1 VEALMPLRLA
11 RIGVPLAQTAPEGL
25 AAAGIDPGL
34 LPPASATF
42 REGAVERDDM
52 PPATVDEAAV
62 LGPKAVGGQ
71 TSADDVEMPPRE
83 SGRVAQHG
91 DGPVVGDSASKDSRR
106 GGDRRELAPQDVF
119 EAYRSYASA
128 TGVLPDAEAFAQH
141 LADAYRAGHPVTG
154 QPWPRDED
162 EQSLRPP
169 TAGLAV
175 ADGLVADGSVTDG
188 RERWPVADPSSA
200 TSHPFFAHR
209 PTPTSEPVP
218 EQGPAPALHVSSVT
232 PPASAGGAETLPH
245 QGGRGTSD
253 SAQAPL
259 GAASVA
265 DTEADTARLPEQQT
279 GDGELT
285 EADRQ
290 VQLVAGW
297 LEEAETAGEKL
308 AGAEVARR
316 LNVPA
321 RTGLRRLKS
330 AIKYREE
337 SQRQTVRAH
346 LCSVSTNP

>member
-1 VEALMPLRLA
+1 LRLA

-25 AAAGIDPGL
+25 AAAGIDPVL

-42 REGAVERDDM
+42 REAAVVRDDM
-52 PPATVDEAAV
+52 PPATVGETAV

-83 SGRVAQHG
+83 SGQVAQHG
-91 DGPVVGDSASKDSRR
+91 DGPVVGDSVSKDSRR

-154 QPWPRDED
+154 QPWPRDQD

-169 TAGLAV
+169 NAGLAV
-175 ADGLVADGSVTDG
+175 ADGRVADGSVTDG
-188 RERWPVADPSSA
+188 RERWPVADPASA

-209 PTPTSEPVP
+209 ATPVP
-218 EQGPAPALHVSSVT
+218 DPGPAPALRVSSST
-232 PPASAGGAETLPH
+232 SPASAGGAESLPH
-245 QGGRGTSD
+245 QDGRDTSD
-253 SAQAPL
+253 SSQAYPW
-259 GAASVA
+259 AASVA

-279 GDGELT
+279 GNEELT

-290 VQLVAGW
+290 IQLVAGW
-297 LEEAETAGEKL
+297 VEEAEAAGEKL

-337 SQRQTVRAH
+337 NQRQTVRAH
-346 LCSVSTNP
+346 LRSVSTNS